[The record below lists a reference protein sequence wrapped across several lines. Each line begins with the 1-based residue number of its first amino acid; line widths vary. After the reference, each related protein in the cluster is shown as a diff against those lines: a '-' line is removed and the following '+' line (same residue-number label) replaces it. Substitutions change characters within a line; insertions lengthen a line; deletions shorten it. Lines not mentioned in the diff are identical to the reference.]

1 MLRLSLALLRLI
13 SHVVPRGERDAW
25 LQEWE
30 AEVRER
36 WTWLAAR
43 NELNRRQQM
52 KMLRRTIGS
61 VHDAAWLRR
70 QFTRDSELIH
80 DLRHGVRLLRRNPG
94 FTTVAILVL
103 ALGTGAT
110 VGIFSVIDTLLM
122 RALPYRDANR
132 VVMLWQG
139 STTDARLLDDVAP
152 ANFLDWRDQL
162 KSFEVVASVA
172 PSTFDYTGG
181 SEPEVLHAAAV
192 SEGFFQA
199 FGVDAGFGRI
209 FTRDEFLRGR
219 NRVLVISHGVWQRIF
234 GADPHIVGKSV
245 QLDGAAYMVV
255 GVLPSTFQPRILQG
269 SVERGIYF
277 PLVFEPLHSRVRGS
291 AFWNVVARLQKGVS
305 IEQAQAEL
313 DAVSKRL
320 AEQYP
325 RTNATIVARAQP
337 LRDHLAANLRPAL
350 RLLFVA
356 VGLLLLIAAANVA
369 NLLLARVA
377 ARNRELA
384 VRSAIGAGR
393 ARLVRQ
399 LLAESL
405 LLATLGTAC
414 GLVVAWWT
422 VNAIVR
428 LSPANIPS
436 LANASIDGRV
446 MVFAV
451 ALSALVAI
459 LVGIMPAWHCS
470 GGRLLEVLR
479 GASVTS
485 GGTARHALRSGIVI
499 AEVALALLLM
509 TGAGLLLRSF
519 AALVDTDPG
528 FTPDRVV
535 ALQVFAWD
543 RNTTPEKRAAF
554 FQQVLQ
560 RMREL
565 AGVQDVG
572 AVSAMP
578 FIEANINIQ
587 TAMVLEDGSVVE
599 GDEAGAFLTIAT
611 PGYFSTMNIQVREG
625 RAFDAHDVGRSAPV
639 AIVSEALARRTWA
652 DGRVLGRRIQYR
664 YQGKMLPAEIVGVVA
679 DVRHDSLDRPP
690 RRELFVPHAQ
700 VPFGSMTFVARTTAD
715 TASAIT
721 ALKAQI
727 HAVDPAQAIYRAA
740 TAEELVALS
749 LVERRFTLSLLGAF
763 GLLAGVLAA
772 IGIYGVISVATT
784 QRTRE
789 FGVRIA
795 LGANRREILG
805 LVVREGGAMA
815 GAGLAIGVAA
825 AIASGS
831 VMERFLYGVRPVD
844 PLTLATVVGLL
855 AVVALVACVLP
866 ARRATRVDPLVAL
879 RAE

>member
-13 SHVVPRGERDAW
+13 SHVVPSRERDAW

-30 AEVRER
+30 AEVQGR
-36 WTWLAAR
+36 WAWLAAR

-52 KMLRRTIGS
+52 EMLRRTIGS

-70 QFTRDSELIH
+70 QFTRDAELVH
-80 DLRHGVRLLRRNPG
+80 DVRHGLRLLRRSPG
-94 FTTVAILVL
+94 FATLAILVL
-103 ALGTGAT
+103 SLGIGAT

-122 RALPYRDANR
+122 RPLAYRDADR

-139 STTDARLLDDVAP
+139 STTDANVLDAVSP
-152 ANFLDWRDQL
+152 ANFLDWRDQV
-162 KSFEVVASVA
+162 KAFESVASAA
-172 PSTFDYTGG
+172 PTAFDYTGG
-181 SEPEVLHAAAV
+181 PEPEVLHAAVV
-192 SEGFFQA
+192 SEGFFEA
-199 FGVDAGFGRI
+199 VGVTATMGRT
-209 FTRDEFLRGR
+209 FTSDEFLRGR
-219 NRVLVISHGVWQRIF
+219 NRVIAISHGVWRRIF
-234 GADPHIVGKSV
+234 GADPNVVGRTV

-269 SVERGIYF
+269 AVERGIYL
-277 PLVFEPLHSRVRGS
+277 PAVFEPHYVRMRGS
-291 AFWNVVARLQKGVS
+291 AFWNVVARLKPGVS
-305 IEQAQAEL
+305 IEQAQGEL

-320 AEQYP
+320 ADEYP
-325 RTNATIVARAQP
+325 QTNATVVARAQP

-377 ARNRELA
+377 SRNRELA
-384 VRSAIGAGR
+384 VRSAMGAGR
-393 ARLVRQ
+393 ARLIRQ

-405 LLATLGTAC
+405 LLAALGTIC
-414 GLVVAWWT
+414 GLVVASWT
-422 VNAIVR
+422 INAIVR

-436 LANASIDGRV
+436 LASVSIDGRV
-446 MVFAV
+446 MAFAV
-451 ALSALVAI
+451 ALSVVVAV

-479 GASVTS
+479 GASVAS
-485 GGTARHALRSGIVI
+485 GGTMRHPLRSGIVV

-519 AALVDTDPG
+519 AALLDTDPG

-554 FQQVLQ
+554 FQQVQ
-560 RMREL
+560 DRMRSVS
-565 AGVQDVG
+565 GVQDVG

-578 FIEANINIQ
+578 FIEANINME
-587 TAMVLEDGSVVE
+587 TVLTLPDGSVAE
-599 GDEAGAFLTIAT
+599 GEQAGAYLTIAT
-611 PGYFSTMNIQVREG
+611 PGYFNTMNIQVREG
-625 RAFDAHDVGRSAPV
+625 RAFDTHDSSRSAPV
-639 AIVSEALARRTWA
+639 ALVSEALARRTWT
-652 DGRVLGRRIQYR
+652 DGRVVGRRIQYR
-664 YQGKMLPAEIVGVVA
+664 YQGKFRPAEIVGVIA
-679 DVRHDSLDRPP
+679 DVRHDALDRPP
-690 RRELFVPHAQ
+690 RLEVFVPHAQ

-715 TASAIT
+715 AASTIT

-749 LVERRFTLSLLGAF
+749 LVERRFMLSLLGAF

-795 LGANRREILG
+795 LGADRREIVG
-805 LVVREGGAMA
+805 LVVREGVAMA
-815 GAGLAIGVAA
+815 GAGLAIGVVA
-825 AIASGS
+825 AIASGR
-831 VMERFLYGVRPVD
+831 VMERFLYGVKPVD
-844 PLTLATVVGLL
+844 PLTLAVVVGLL
-855 AVVALVACVLP
+855 AVVALAASVMP
-866 ARRATRVDPLVAL
+866 AQRATKVDPLVAL